1 MNESL
6 ETISG
11 KFVRDIFHRDDRS
24 FCVYECRT
32 DDGKSVKC
40 VGANLAYAPD
50 VPVIIYGT
58 WTRDKRGE
66 RQFTTEFYEFG
77 EISNKQE
84 TYAFL
89 TSLHGIGPKLAKVI
103 YSRFGTSTFKV
114 LDTTPER
121 LMEVSGIGKNS
132 YVKIV
137 ESLKKSKNTRELVKL
152 FTRFRVPT
160 SSALTANLLKQYGD
174 TATDVIL
181 ANPYAPIFVDGYTFE
196 KADAIAKALGL
207 PADNPER
214 LKAGIVKILS
224 DASSRG
230 HVCLPYQILFQQMK
244 RMLDCS
250 EDKCKEAFKDG
261 FREKTFRFINGCV
274 YTNFRADTEN
284 KLGEDMARLVK
295 ANVISIRDENAI
307 DKFLRKYEK
316 ENFALAESQ
325 REAVKKAFENNLSV
339 ITGGPGTGKTTVTK
353 ALLYVNDKIY
363 GQSAN
368 PVLLAPTG
376 KAARR
381 MEEAT
386 GFHACTIHSAV
397 NWRGDNAE
405 MDEDTE
411 LEGNLFIVDEASM
424 MDQRIAQVLMSKI
437 PSGARVVFVGD
448 CDQLPSVGCGNVLG
462 DMIHSGKIPTTR
474 LSVIYRQAGD
484 NPIVANAQKINN
496 GDDQLYYS
504 DAFQF
509 YDIQNEEDIFHAAC
523 QAYLDAAQQV
533 GEANVVLLNP
543 QRNNTFVSVERF
555 NNELQCILNP
565 ARPGEKEL
573 VFNKTK
579 FRRRDKVMELKNN
592 PDGAKNGDV
601 GYIRDIRVIKDEDET
616 KYVAVIEFDG
626 VNYEY
631 SVEDMRHV
639 TLAYCTTVHKA
650 QGAEYDTV
658 IQVVSQEHRAM
669 LKRNLIYTGVTRAKQ
684 RVILIGQ
691 HQALSAAIRNNSQE
705 KRFTNLAGYLNSK
718 IT

>member
-40 VGANLAYAPD
+40 VGANLAYTPG
-50 VPVIIYGT
+50 VPVIIFGT

-66 RQFTTEFYEFG
+66 RQFTAEFYEFG
-77 EISNKQE
+77 EISNEQE

-137 ESLKKSKNTRELVKL
+137 ESPKKSKNTRELVKL

-230 HVCLPYQILFQQMK
+230 HVCLPYQLLFQQMK

-250 EDKCKEAFKDG
+250 EDKCQGAFKDG
-261 FREKTFRFINGCV
+261 FKEKTFRFINGCV

-411 LEGNLFIVDEASM
+411 LEGNLFIVDEA
-424 MDQRIAQVLMSKI
+424 
-437 PSGARVVFVGD
+437 
-448 CDQLPSVGCGNVLG
+448 C
-462 DMIHSGKIPTTR
+462 
-474 LSVIYRQAGD
+474 
-484 NPIVANAQKINN
+484 
-496 GDDQLYYS
+496 
-504 DAFQF
+504 
-509 YDIQNEEDIFHAAC
+509 
-523 QAYLDAAQQV
+523 
-533 GEANVVLLNP
+533 
-543 QRNNTFVSVERF
+543 NTFPFS
-555 NNELQCILNP
+555 L
-565 ARPGEKEL
+565 
-573 VFNKTK
+573 
-579 FRRRDKVMELKNN
+579 
-592 PDGAKNGDV
+592 
-601 GYIRDIRVIKDEDET
+601 
-616 KYVAVIEFDG
+616 AV
-626 VNYEY
+626 
-631 SVEDMRHV
+631 
-639 TLAYCTTVHKA
+639 
-650 QGAEYDTV
+650 
-658 IQVVSQEHRAM
+658 
-669 LKRNLIYTGVTRAKQ
+669 
-684 RVILIGQ
+684 
-691 HQALSAAIRNNSQE
+691 
-705 KRFTNLAGYLNSK
+705 
-718 IT
+718 